1 MGQKK
6 STSISRDLLQL
17 YRRCV
22 VHNLI
27 HCPLVIFIFI
37 FICTCMFFS
46 SVSTCYWTS
55 MFSSFVVFITYEVVK
70 LCFPISILWLPFF
83 FVLNACLV
91 DLNSVPQPQGVNIL
105 VWSLK
110 LVAARICAVSF
121 DFFFVNMAGMNKLKI
136 TSQLPLFFFFF
147 PNFFCFEQPG
157 THKDLTLF
165 YVQMPP
171 SWQKLVSSKLQCVP
185 WLLKFGHLPWLQCCF
200 LWQVSSR
207 SPVSWPLPSLI

>member
-1 MGQKK
+1 
-6 STSISRDLLQL
+6 
-17 YRRCV
+17 
-22 VHNLI
+22 
-27 HCPLVIFIFI
+27 
-37 FICTCMFFS
+37 MFFS

-55 MFSSFVVFITYEVVK
+55 MFSSFVVVITYEVVK

-83 FVLNACLV
+83 FFGGVECCLV
-91 DLNSVPQPQGVNIL
+91 DLNSVPQPQGLNLL

-110 LVAARICAVSF
+110 LLAARICAVSF
-121 DFFFVNMAGMNKLKI
+121 DFFFVNVAGMNKLKN
-136 TSQLPLFFFFF
+136 TSRLPLFFFPYLFLF
-147 PNFFCFEQPG
+147 WTTWNSRGSHFVS
-157 THKDLTLF
+157 LF

-207 SPVSWPLPSLI
+207 SPVSWPVPSLI